1 MLNSYNIT
9 MSLLMVG
16 HSFARRLGDANAED
30 VFRRKMSVTFSNVTV
45 KGKGGLKLSGMVAML
60 AAATTSSRQ

>member
-1 MLNSYNIT
+1 
-9 MSLLMVG
+9 MSLLVVG

-45 KGKGGLKLSGMVAML
+45 KGKGGLMVSGLVAML
-60 AAATTSSRQ
+60 AAAHDVQPSEVVIDIGT